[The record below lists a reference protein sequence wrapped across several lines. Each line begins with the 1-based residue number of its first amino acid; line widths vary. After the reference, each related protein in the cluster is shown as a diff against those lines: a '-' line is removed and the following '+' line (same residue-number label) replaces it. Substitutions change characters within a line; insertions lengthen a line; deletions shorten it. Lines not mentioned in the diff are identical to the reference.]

1 MQRPWLLIVGI
12 AVFEM
17 PLCVAGSACDGSY
30 RQPKKTRTLFEIATR
45 AEGQIKEVERLRY
58 FGAFLTLFLALFF
71 KAVFL
76 GRPIDLG

>member
-1 MQRPWLLIVGI
+1 MDRI
-12 AVFEM
+12 
-17 PLCVAGSACDGSY
+17 GS
-30 RQPKKTRTLFEIATR
+30 PKRRERCSKSQLEPRS
-45 AEGQIKEVERLRY
+45 QIKEVERLRY